1 MVLLYSHFYITIDHV
16 IYIVANIF
24 TRVIVTPVETKNHN
38 EERMTKKVETETVDE
53 SKRDL
58 LGLTAASMA
67 AIGAGA
73 AGWTVVDS
81 MNPAKDTLALATT
94 EANLG
99 ALEEG
104 NSMTVVWRGKPV
116 FIRHRTA
123 EEIKA
128 ARDVKMSDLKDPES
142 DTDRVK
148 NDKYLVMV
156 GICSHLGCVPSG
168 QKPSDTQ
175 GEYNGWFCPCH
186 GSQYDTSG
194 RIRKGPAPTNMA
206 VPPYEFISDTVI
218 KIG

>member
-1 MVLLYSHFYITIDHV
+1 
-16 IYIVANIF
+16 
-24 TRVIVTPVETKNHN
+24 
-38 EERMTKKVETETVDE
+38 MTKMVKDEQIDE

-94 EANLG
+94 EANLA

-104 NSMTVVWRGKPV
+104 QSMTVVWRGKPV
-116 FIRHRTA
+116 FIRYRTS
-123 EEIKA
+123 EEISA
-128 ARDVKMSDLKDPES
+128 ARAAKMADLKDPE
-142 DTDRVK
+142 TDEQRVK
-148 NDKYLVMV
+148 KEQYLVMI

-168 QKPSDTQ
+168 QKPSDVK